1 MRGGVRAGVEQEWVK
16 WTMTHT
22 HTFFFFFF
30 IKLRQRPQL
39 ALANLHVRSLA
50 VPWGTQG
57 AVKVHVPCCC
67 LFFGESV
74 PAFG

>member
-1 MRGGVRAGVEQEWVK
+1 MWSEGRGGAGMGE
-16 WTMTHT
+16 MDHDTHP
-22 HTFFFFFF
+22 HLFFFFF